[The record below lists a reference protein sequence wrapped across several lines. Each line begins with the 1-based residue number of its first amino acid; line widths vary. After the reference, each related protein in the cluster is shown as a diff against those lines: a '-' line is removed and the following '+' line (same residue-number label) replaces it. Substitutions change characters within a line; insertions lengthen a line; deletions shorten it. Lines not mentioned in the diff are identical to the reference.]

1 MVSLNALGTERA
13 CVAEVANM
21 KSALASLLLVFVVSS
36 LGLSQDVKVR
46 EEAVRLLEKASVV
59 SSPAKLPNL
68 ERVDTFRAF
77 ADAGVKEGS
86 FSRTV
91 IQGVGRR
98 EEYVLGDYHLLNV
111 WTQKQVAV
119 TGTPHV
125 MPGEFV
131 NLWRLTPIRL
141 VRFDGE
147 DVIHSIAERDVAG
160 RKARCIEFDTIKGQ
174 QTENNEICVDA
185 STSVFLELKLGA
197 QLIENSDFF
206 EFAGALMPGK
216 IQYSVGGMRKMEI
229 SQSMKALADGEANV
243 LSAPP
248 GAEIQ
253 KRCTTFRRPFGISM
267 PQPKAGNGGTDVDVI
282 VHATVLPNGRVYE
295 ATIQNSERPDLNDEA
310 LASVKQWTFTP
321 AMCDGNPKQLEV
333 SVSVHFQGR

>member
-1 MVSLNALGTERA
+1 
-13 CVAEVANM
+13 M
-21 KSALASLLLVFVVSS
+21 KSALASLLAFLAVSNF
-36 LGLSQDVKVR
+36 GLSQDVKVR
-46 EEAVRLLEKASVV
+46 EDAVRLLEKASVA

-68 ERVDTFRAF
+68 ERVDTFRSF
-77 ADAGVKEGS
+77 GEAGVKEGS

-111 WTQKQVAV
+111 WTQKQVAA

-125 MPGEFV
+125 TPGEFV

-147 DVIHSIAERDVAG
+147 DVIHSIDEREVAS

-174 QTENNEICVDA
+174 QTQSNEICVDA
-185 STSVFLELKLGA
+185 STGVLLELKLGA
-197 QLIENSDFF
+197 EFIENSDFF
-206 EFAGALMPGK
+206 EFAGALMPGQ
-216 IQYSVGGMRKMEI
+216 IHYSVGGVRMMEI

-253 KRCTTFRRPFGISM
+253 QRCTTFRRPFGTSM
-267 PQPKAGNGGTDVDVI
+267 PQPKTGNGGNDVDII

-295 ATIQNSERPDLNDEA
+295 AVIQNSERPDLNDEA
-310 LASVKQWTFTP
+310 LAFVKQWTFTP
-321 AMCDGNPKQLEV
+321 AMCDGNPKQIEV
-333 SVSVHFQGR
+333 SVNIHFHGR

>member
-1 MVSLNALGTERA
+1 
-13 CVAEVANM
+13 M
-21 KSALASLLLVFVVSS
+21 KSALASVLLVFVASS
-36 LGLSQDVKVR
+36 IGFSQDIKVR
-46 EEAVRLLEKASVV
+46 EEAVRLLEKASAV

-77 ADAGVKEGS
+77 GDAGVKDGS

-98 EEYVLGDYHLLNV
+98 DEYVLGDYHLLNV

-119 TGTPHV
+119 TGVPHV
-125 MPGEFV
+125 TPGEFV
-131 NLWRLTPIRL
+131 NLLRLTPIRL

-147 DVIHSIAERDVAG
+147 DVIHSIDEREVGG

-174 QTENNEICVDA
+174 QTQNNEICVDA
-185 STSVFLELKLGA
+185 STSVLLELKLGA
-197 QLIENSDFF
+197 ELIENSDFF

-216 IQYSVGGMRKMEI
+216 IHYSVGGVRKMEI
-229 SQSMKALADGEANV
+229 SQSMKPLTDGEANV

-253 KRCTTFRRPFGISM
+253 HPCTTFRRPFGTSM
-267 PQPKAGNGGTDVDVI
+267 PQPKAGNGGTDVDII
-282 VHATVLPNGRVYE
+282 VHATVLPSGRVYE

-310 LASVKQWTFTP
+310 LTLVKQWTFTP
-321 AMCDGNPKQLEV
+321 AMCDGSPTQLEV
-333 SVSVHFQGR
+333 SVVVHFQGR